1 MTKKQIKDL
10 AKALLNEMDKEGLD
24 MEITL
29 DDNQLER
36 LADSIVDK
44 ILNHYIRQQAT
55 WYTSTTMDE
64 LYSRFRSKPKTR
76 KNRKELDEGELLGEL
91 AKLMTKLDYHT
102 EREEYEVCA
111 EIKKQIDEVNKKL
124 GEL

>member
-29 DDNQLER
+29 DDNQLEK

-55 WYTSTTMDE
+55 WYSSTTMDE

-124 GEL
+124 GKL

>member
-1 MTKKQIKDL
+1 MTKKEIKDL
-10 AKALLNEMDKEGLD
+10 AKALMIELDKEGLD
-24 MEITL
+24 MEIVL
-29 DDNQLER
+29 DDDQLNK

-44 ILNHYIRQQAT
+44 LLSNYIRQQPT
-55 WYTSTTMDE
+55 WYTTSTMDE
-64 LYSRFRSKPKTR
+64 LYSKFRSNSRRKTKR
-76 KNRKELDEGELLGEL
+76 ELDEGELLGEL

>member
-10 AKALLNEMDKEGLD
+10 AKALISEMDREGLD

-29 DDNQLER
+29 DEHQLNK

-44 ILNHYIRQQAT
+44 LLNNYIRQQAT
-55 WYTSTTMDE
+55 WYTTSTMDE
-64 LYSRFRSKPKTR
+64 LYSRFRNKPKKH
-76 KNRKELDEGELLGEL
+76 KNKKELDEGELLGEL

-124 GEL
+124 GKL

>member
-29 DDNQLER
+29 DEHQLNK

-44 ILNHYIRQQAT
+44 LLNNYIRQQAT
-55 WYTSTTMDE
+55 WYTTSTMDE
-64 LYSRFRSKPKTR
+64 LYNTFRNKPKKRRT
-76 KNRKELDEGELLGEL
+76 KKEINEGELLGEL

-102 EREEYEVCA
+102 EREEYELCA

>member
-10 AKALLNEMDKEGLD
+10 AKALLNEMDEEGLD

-29 DDNQLER
+29 DDNQLEK

-55 WYTSTTMDE
+55 WYSTSTMDE
-64 LYSRFRSKPKTR
+64 LYSRFRSKSKKR
-76 KNRKELDEGELLGEL
+76 KSRKKLDEGELLGEL

-102 EREEYEVCA
+102 EKEEYEVCA
-111 EIKKQIDEVNKKL
+111 EIKKQIDDVNDKL
-124 GEL
+124 SKL

>member
-29 DDNQLER
+29 DDNQLEK

-44 ILNHYIRQQAT
+44 ILNHYIKQQAT

-102 EREEYEVCA
+102 EREEYELCA

>member
-1 MTKKQIKDL
+1 MTKKEIKDL
-10 AKALLNEMDKEGLD
+10 AKALMIELDKEGLD
-24 MEITL
+24 MEIVL
-29 DDNQLER
+29 DDDQLNK

-44 ILNHYIRQQAT
+44 LLNNYIRQQAT
-55 WYTSTTMDE
+55 WYTTSTMDE
-64 LYSRFRSKPKTR
+64 LYNTFRNKPKKRRT
-76 KNRKELDEGELLGEL
+76 KKEINEGELLGEL

-102 EREEYEVCA
+102 EREEYELCA

>member
-10 AKALLNEMDKEGLD
+10 AKALLNEMDEEGLD

-29 DDNQLER
+29 DDNQLDK

-44 ILNHYIRQQAT
+44 ILSRYIRQQAT
-55 WYTSTTMDE
+55 WYSTSTMDE
-64 LYSRFRSKPKTR
+64 LYSRFRSKSKKR
-76 KNRKELDEGELLGEL
+76 KSRKKLDEGELLGEL

-102 EREEYEVCA
+102 EREEFEICA
-111 EIKKQIDEVNKKL
+111 ELKKQIDDVNDKL
-124 GEL
+124 GKL

>member
-10 AKALLNEMDKEGLD
+10 AKALLDEMDKEGLD

-55 WYTSTTMDE
+55 WYTTSTMDE
-64 LYSRFRSKPKTR
+64 LYSRFRSKSKKR
-76 KNRKELDEGELLGEL
+76 KVKKELDEGELLGEL

-124 GEL
+124 GKL

>member
-10 AKALLNEMDKEGLD
+10 AKALLNEMDEEGLD

-29 DDNQLER
+29 DDNQLEK

-55 WYTSTTMDE
+55 WYSTSTMDE
-64 LYSRFRSKPKTR
+64 LYNRFKKKPV
-76 KNRKELDEGELLGEL
+76 KNIEGELLGEL

-102 EREEYEVCA
+102 EREEYEICA
-111 EIKKQIDEVNKKL
+111 ELKKQIDDVNDKL
-124 GEL
+124 NKL

>member
-10 AKALLNEMDKEGLD
+10 AKALLNEMDEEGLD

-29 DDNQLER
+29 DDNQLEK

-55 WYTSTTMDE
+55 WYSTSTMDE
-64 LYSRFRSKPKTR
+64 LYSRFRSKPKKH
-76 KNRKELDEGELLGEL
+76 KNKKELDEGELLGEL

-102 EREEYEVCA
+102 EREEYELCA
-111 EIKKQIDEVNKKL
+111 EIKKQIDDVNDKL
-124 GEL
+124 NKL

>member
-29 DDNQLER
+29 DDNQLEK

-55 WYTSTTMDE
+55 WYSTSTMDE
-64 LYSRFRSKPKTR
+64 LYSRFRSKSKKR
-76 KNRKELDEGELLGEL
+76 KSRKKLDEGELLGEL

-111 EIKKQIDEVNKKL
+111 EIKKQIDDVNDKL
-124 GEL
+124 SKL

>member
-29 DDNQLER
+29 DDNQLNK

-44 ILNHYIRQQAT
+44 LLSNYIRQQAT
-55 WYTSTTMDE
+55 WYTSTSMDE
-64 LYSRFRSKPKTR
+64 LYNTFIFIVFKYTHPYIFMIISPYICNIFYIAM
-76 KNRKELDEGELLGEL
+76 L
-91 AKLMTKLDYHT
+91 
-102 EREEYEVCA
+102 
-111 EIKKQIDEVNKKL
+111 
-124 GEL
+124 

>member
-10 AKALLNEMDKEGLD
+10 AKALLNEMDEEGLD

-29 DDNQLER
+29 DDNQLEK

-55 WYTSTTMDE
+55 WYSTSTMDE
-64 LYSRFRSKPKTR
+64 LYSRFRSKPKR
-76 KNRKELDEGELLGEL
+76 KNKKELDEGELLGEL

>member
-29 DDNQLER
+29 DDDQLDK

-44 ILNHYIRQQAT
+44 ILNRYIRQQAT
-55 WYTSTTMDE
+55 WYSTSTMDE
-64 LYSRFRSKPKTR
+64 LYNTFRSKPKKR
-76 KNRKELDEGELLGEL
+76 KTKKQIDEGELLGEL

-102 EREEYEVCA
+102 EREEYEICA
-111 EIKKQIDEVNKKL
+111 ELKLKIDNINKKL

>member
-29 DDNQLER
+29 DDNQLDK

-44 ILNHYIRQQAT
+44 ILSRYIRQQAT
-55 WYTSTTMDE
+55 WYSTSTMDE
-64 LYSRFRSKPKTR
+64 LYNAFKSKPRKRKT
-76 KNRKELDEGELLGEL
+76 KKQMTESDLLGEL

-102 EREEYEVCA
+102 EREEFEICA
-111 EIKKQIDEVNKKL
+111 ELKKQIDDVNYKL
-124 GEL
+124 GKL

>member
-1 MTKKQIKDL
+1 MTKKEIKDL

-55 WYTSTTMDE
+55 WYSTSTMDKM
-64 LYSRFRSKPKTR
+64 YNKFKKKPVRST
-76 KNRKELDEGELLGEL
+76 EAELLGEL
-91 AKLMTKLDYHT
+91 ANLMTQLDYHT
-102 EREEYEVCA
+102 NKEEFEVCA
-111 EIKKQIDEVNKKL
+111 KIKKKIDIVNDKL
-124 GEL
+124 SKL

>member
-10 AKALLNEMDKEGLD
+10 AKALLDEMDKEGLD

-44 ILNHYIRQQAT
+44 ILNHYIKQQAT

-124 GEL
+124 GKL

>member
-1 MTKKQIKDL
+1 MTKKEIKDL

-29 DDNQLER
+29 DDDQLDK

-44 ILNHYIRQQAT
+44 ILNRYIRQQAT
-55 WYTSTTMDE
+55 WYSTSTMDE
-64 LYSRFRSKPKTR
+64 LYNTFRSKPKKR
-76 KNRKELDEGELLGEL
+76 KTKKQIDEGELLGEL

-102 EREEYEVCA
+102 EREEYEICA
-111 EIKKQIDEVNKKL
+111 ELKKQIDDVNDKL
-124 GEL
+124 SNL

>member
-1 MTKKQIKDL
+1 
-10 AKALLNEMDKEGLD
+10 MDKKGLD

-55 WYTSTTMDE
+55 WYTTSTMDE

-124 GEL
+124 GKL

>member
-1 MTKKQIKDL
+1 MTKKEIKDL

-29 DDNQLER
+29 DDNQLDK

-44 ILNHYIRQQAT
+44 ILSRYIRHQAT
-55 WYTSTTMDE
+55 WYSTSTMDE
-64 LYSRFRSKPKTR
+64 LYNAFKSKPRKRKT
-76 KNRKELDEGELLGEL
+76 KKQMTESDLLGEL

-102 EREEYEVCA
+102 EREEYELCA